1 MAGGASRS
9 ISRSGKA
16 NRYNRHEGK
25 LAQLDE
31 GWSYRYLL
39 IGCMHR
45 RMMKVPPMKQLNI
58 HEAKAKLSSLV
69 DQAARGKSIIIAKS
83 GTPLAR
89 LGPISE
95 PARKIKFG
103 FMKGEIM
110 IADDFDAPLPEAIL
124 RAFESD

>member
-1 MAGGASRS
+1 MTKVGHIAILS
-9 ISRSGKA
+9 
-16 NRYNRHEGK
+16 
-25 LAQLDE
+25 
-31 GWSYRYLL
+31 

-58 HEAKAKLSSLV
+58 HEAKVKLSSLV